1 MQQVDHY
8 GTGVL
13 AGKKYQV
20 SEYILTETRQGSSL
34 IEQQLIFFR
43 AYHDAIAK
51 NTSIMD
57 ALTEKKREK
66 LQNQMT
72 SLDELIKECSSAE
85 FYAQINTIV
94 ELAEMQESKINK
106 LSTLQKMIT
115 QLLKSAKKKDKKQND
130 SE

>member
-1 MQQVDHY
+1 M
-8 GTGVL
+8 GVV
-13 AGKKYQV
+13 AGKQYQV

-43 AYHDAIAK
+43 AYHDAIAR
-51 NTSIMD
+51 NTSIIET
-57 ALTEKKREK
+57 LTEKKREK

-85 FYAQINTIV
+85 FYSQINTIV

-115 QLLKSAKKKDKKQND
+115 QLLKSAKKKDKK
-130 SE
+130 

>member
-57 ALTEKKREK
+57 SLTDKKREK

-72 SLDELIKECSSAE
+72 SLDELIKECSSPE